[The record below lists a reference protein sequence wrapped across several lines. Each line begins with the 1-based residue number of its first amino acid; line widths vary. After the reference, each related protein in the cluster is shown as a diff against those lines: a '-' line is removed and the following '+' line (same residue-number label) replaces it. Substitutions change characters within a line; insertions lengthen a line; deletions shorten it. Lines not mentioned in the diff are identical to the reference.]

1 MNLISDPVAINRCVV
16 GVEVRPAPVLRVV
29 ERFGVVVQCHRH
41 RGRGVGVEDVLYS
54 KGFQAV

>member
-1 MNLISDPVAINRCVV
+1 MNLISDPGVINRCVV

-29 ERFGVVVQCHRH
+29 ERFGVVVQCRH
-41 RGRGVGVEDVLYS
+41 RGRGVGVEDVLCS